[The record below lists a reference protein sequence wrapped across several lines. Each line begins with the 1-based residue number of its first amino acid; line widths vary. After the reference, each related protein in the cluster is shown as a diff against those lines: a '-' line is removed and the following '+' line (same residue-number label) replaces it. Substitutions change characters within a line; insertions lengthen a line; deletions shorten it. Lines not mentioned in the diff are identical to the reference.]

1 MSKGK
6 KYDFKIEQVDSLWRA
21 QITRQVTSKKVA
33 ITKQKVD
40 FKSESDAR
48 QWAEKEL
55 IEFTKALADSN
66 TRHGEQRKESEEIQ
80 RLRSSRRADKTQQ
93 AKAEKAKDADVALDE
108 TDSEEIEDNGFNETD
123 D

>member
-6 KYDFKIEQVDSLWRA
+6 KYSFKIEQVESHWRA
-21 QITRQVTSKKVA
+21 QITRQVTS
-33 ITKQKVD
+33 QKVVVTKEKGG
-40 FKSESDAR
+40 FESETDAT

-55 IEFTKALADSN
+55 LEFTKTLASSN

-80 RLRSSRRADKTQQ
+80 RLRSSRRADKTKQ
-93 AKAEKAKDADVALDE
+93 AKDEKAKDIDANLDDAVTGEIDENSLDE
-108 TDSEEIEDNGFNETD
+108 AD

>member
-21 QITRQVTSKKVA
+21 QITRQVTSRKVA
-33 ITKQKVD
+33 VTKQKAD
-40 FKSESDAR
+40 FESESAAT
-48 QWAEKEL
+48 QWAEKEQL
-55 IEFTKALADSN
+55 EFTKAQADSN

-80 RLRSSRRADKTQQ
+80 RLRSSRRADKTLQ
-93 AKAEKAKDADVALDE
+93 AKAEKAKE
-108 TDSEEIEDNGFNETD
+108 TDAGLDDAGSEEIEDNSFDEAD

>member
-21 QITRQVTSKKVA
+21 QITRQVTSRKVA
-33 ITKQKVD
+33 VTKQKAD
-40 FKSESDAR
+40 FESESDAK

-55 IEFTKALADSN
+55 IEFTKGQADSN
-66 TRHGEQRKESEEIQ
+66 VRHDEQRKESEEIQ
-80 RLRSSRRADKTQQ
+80 RLRSSRRADKTLQ
-93 AKAEKAKDADVALDE
+93 AKAEKAKEGDVALDE
-108 TDSEEIEDNGFNETD
+108 SGIEENVDNGFDEAD